1 MKVPWISICNLRLVA
16 FSLTLLP
23 LVQGCGRFMDPI
35 APEMVA
41 PKEVDALEVTAKE
54 EGIMFS
60 WTTPDK
66 DRRGK
71 ELKFIDGYSVER
83 KELVERGDETDPDVE
98 FFQLAF
104 IPDTSIKV
112 REELREK
119 ARAEGK
125 IGRRIQA
132 PGELKQFSFLDP
144 TPQKG
149 RKYIYQIVPQ
159 NQGDVEGVV
168 KRSIKVIFNGAE
180 SDISN
185 FDDEAISVEDATATA
200 TANTGTERQ

>member
-1 MKVPWISICNLRLVA
+1 MLSVS
-16 FSLTLLP
+16 
-23 LVQGCGRFMDPI
+23 GCGRMMDPI
-35 APEMVA
+35 SPDMVA
-41 PKEVDALEVTAKE
+41 PKEVDSLEVTAQE

-83 KELVERGDETDPDVE
+83 KELIERGDETNPDIE

-104 IPDTSIKV
+104 IPDTSITV

-125 IGRRIQA
+125 IGRKIQA

-159 NQGDVEGVV
+159 NQGGVDGLV
-168 KRSIKVIFNGAE
+168 KRSVKVIFNGKE

-185 FDDEAISVEDATATA
+185 FDDETLSAEEQAAAA

>member
-1 MKVPWISICNLRLVA
+1 
-16 FSLTLLP
+16 
-23 LVQGCGRFMDPI
+23 MDPI
-35 APEMVA
+35 SPEMVA

-60 WTTPDK
+60 WTTPEK

-104 IPDTSIKV
+104 IPDTSITV

-125 IGRRIQA
+125 IGRKIQA

-159 NQGDVEGVV
+159 NQGGVDGVV
-168 KRSIKVIFNGAE
+168 KRSVKVIFNGIE

-185 FDDEAISVEDATATA
+185 FDDETLSAEDAEAAA